1 MPPALPTIDHKPMK
15 EEWPK
20 IIRSGSVTVKI
31 YPSENN
37 GYKRHIVTYYLGK
50 RRMRKAVTDF
60 AGAKK
65 EAERIA
71 NRLSHGETQTLKL
84 TSADSAAYVE
94 AQRRLSSLNVPL
106 LSAVEEYCEA
116 KKLGVPLLAA
126 ARYYLARHSVAFPR
140 KPIAEIVEEF
150 IKAKA
155 ADGMSVR
162 YLADLRSR
170 LGRFSRDIHSDVA
183 SVDAAVIASWLRA
196 LGQSGRSRNNYRGAV
211 QSLFRFARSNN
222 YLPKNE
228 PTAADDLPLA
238 KDTGGEIGIF
248 KVEDFAQLLIANPE
262 ELKVQGN
269 RHFLVPYFVLGGL
282 CGLRHA
288 EINRM
293 DWTDIDL
300 SQRVIRIT
308 AAKAK
313 TAANRIVPLCESAV
327 LWLTEFKELG
337 GQICSDR
344 QSKYAR
350 DVARKLEI
358 DWPSNGLRH
367 SYGSYRLAEVKSAP
381 QVALEM
387 GNTPQMIFGH
397 YRALV
402 TEKDA
407 EYWFKLSPENALKF
421 AKIREAK
428 LLAAA

>member
-1 MPPALPTIDHKPMK
+1 MK

-20 IIRSGSVTVKI
+20 IVRSGSVTVKI

-71 NRLSHGETQTLKL
+71 NRLSHGETQALKL
-84 TSADSAAYVE
+84 TSADSAAYLE
-94 AQRRLSSLNVPL
+94 AQRLLSTLNVPL

-126 ARYYLARHSVAFPR
+126 AKYYVARHKVTFAH
-140 KPIAEIVEEF
+140 KPIVELVEEF

-155 ADGMSVR
+155 ADGMSIR
-162 YLADLRSR
+162 YLADCRSR
-170 LGRFSRDIHSDVA
+170 LGRFARDVYSDVA
-183 SVDAAVIASWLRA
+183 SVDTAVIAAWLRG
-196 LGQSGRSRNNYRGAV
+196 LGQSGRSRNNYRAMV
-211 QSLFRFARSNN
+211 QSLFRFARANG

-228 PTAADDLPLA
+228 PTVADDLPLA
-238 KDTGGEIGIF
+238 KDTGGDIGIF
-248 KVEDFAQLLIANPE
+248 KVEEFAGLLIADPK
-262 ELKVQGN
+262 ELKLKGD
-269 RHFLVPYFVLGGL
+269 RSSLVPYYVLGGL

-293 DWTDIDL
+293 DWTDVDL
-300 SQRVIRIT
+300 SQRIIRIS

-313 TAANRIVPLCESAV
+313 TAANRIVPLCDSAV
-327 LWLTEFKELG
+327 VWLTEFRQAK

-350 DVARKLEI
+350 NIAKKLEI
-358 DWPSNGLRH
+358 KWPANGLRH
-367 SYGSYRLAEVKSAP
+367 SYGSYRLAHVKSAP

-397 YRALV
+397 YRSVV
-402 TEKDA
+402 TEQDA
-407 EYWFKLSPENALKF
+407 ECWFKLSPDQ
-421 AKIREAK
+421 AKKVIEMK
-428 LLAAA
+428 DTTLAAAA

>member
-1 MPPALPTIDHKPMK
+1 MK

-20 IIRSGSVTVKI
+20 IIRNGSVAVKI
-31 YPSENN
+31 YQSEIN

-50 RRMRKAVTDF
+50 RRIRKAVSDF

-71 NRLSHGETQTLKL
+71 NRLSFGEIQALKL
-84 TSADSAAYVE
+84 SSADSAAYLE
-94 AQRRLSSLNVPL
+94 AQRLLHSLNVPL

-126 ARYYLARHSVAFPR
+126 AKYYVSRHKATFARKSISEV
-140 KPIAEIVEEF
+140 VEEF
-150 IKAKA
+150 MKAKA
-155 ADGMSVR
+155 ADGMSLR
-162 YLADLRSR
+162 YLADCRSR
-170 LGRFSRDIHSDVA
+170 LGRFARDVHTEVA
-183 SVDAAVIASWLRA
+183 TVDTAVIAAWLRG
-196 LGQSGRSRNNYRGAV
+196 LGQSGRSRNNYRAMV
-211 QSLFRFARSNN
+211 QSLFRFARVNG

-228 PTAADDLPLA
+228 PTVADDLPLA
-238 KDTGGEIGIF
+238 KDMGGEIGIF
-248 KVEDFAQLLIANPE
+248 KVEELAQLLIADPE
-262 ELKVQGN
+262 ELKVKGD
-269 RHFLVPYFVLGGL
+269 RGTLVPYYVLGGL

-300 SQRVIRIT
+300 SQRIIRIS

-313 TAANRIVPLCESAV
+313 TAANRIVPLCDSAV
-327 LWLTEFKELG
+327 VWLTEFHQER

-350 DVARKLEI
+350 DIAKKFDI
-358 DWPSNGLRH
+358 KWPANGLRH
-367 SYGSYRLAEVKSAP
+367 SYGSYRLAQVKSAP

-397 YRALV
+397 YRSVV
-402 TEKDA
+402 TEQDA
-407 EYWFKLSPENALKF
+407 DFWFKLSPDRAKKF
-421 AKIREAK
+421 AEIRNSK